1 MPWLIYLS
9 KLVTISKLRSL
20 AKKKPTPTAK
30 MSEFTVFHNSDQKRS
45 VDEDL
50 AEELAALENAVKAR
64 ELDKQERELSPEDI
78 AELIA
83 AGGFDPEDLDLD
95 E

>member
-1 MPWLIYLS
+1 
-9 KLVTISKLRSL
+9 
-20 AKKKPTPTAK
+20 

-50 AEELAALENAVKAR
+50 AEELAALEKAVKAR

>member
-1 MPWLIYLS
+1 MKIPH
-9 KLVTISKLRSL
+9 
-20 AKKKPTPTAK
+20 PQGE
-30 MSEFTVFHNSDQKRS
+30 MSEFIVFHNSDQKRS